1 MSRTIKFAKAGA
13 PDVSSSSKRRYP
25 PLARTKSVK
34 FKAIGVNRAEAM
46 WPKDATR

>member
-1 MSRTIKFAKAGA
+1 MSRTIKFAK
-13 PDVSSSSKRRYP
+13 PVDWMCSSSSKRRYP

-34 FKAIGVNRAEAM
+34 FKAIGINRAESM